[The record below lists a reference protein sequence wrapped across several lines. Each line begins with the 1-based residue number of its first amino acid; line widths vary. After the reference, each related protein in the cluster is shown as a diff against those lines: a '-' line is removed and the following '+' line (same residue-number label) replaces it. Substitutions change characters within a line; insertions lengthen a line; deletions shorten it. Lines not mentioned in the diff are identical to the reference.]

1 MSRKL
6 KPLKFVRQR
15 EEGKKAKWAMDGTN
29 DGSEGSLS
37 LSPERQQGEFQIS
50 GGLILERGRQLPTK
64 RDQDLQV
71 SILE

>member
-15 EEGKKAKWAMDGTN
+15 EEGGKKAKWAMDGTN

-37 LSPERQQGEFQIS
+37 LSPKRQQGEGKS
-50 GGLILERGRQLPTK
+50 DGGDKTLRIGSQEKRESFLGR
-64 RDQDLQV
+64 
-71 SILE
+71 